1 MTGGLC
7 VSRVIKEQEEGVQ
20 PSQLA
25 VGVGSEST
33 TPHPNDPGYNW
44 TESELRD
51 FVGWL
56 EERGVQHID
65 LWRADLNTLN
75 HVDGTLPWIYDTLA
89 SFLKGS

>member
-1 MTGGLC
+1 MSRKMAPAPTLRPRSRSDWEKVNAALGG
-7 VSRVIKEQEEGVQ
+7 
-20 PSQLA
+20 P
-25 VGVGSEST
+25 
-33 TPHPNDPGYNW
+33 
-44 TESELRD
+44 